1 MKVAVDN
8 ATKRFGTLLAVS
20 GVDLQIASGET
31 VAIFGANGSGKS
43 TLLKMIAGILRPTSG
58 TVRVEGGPPLSS
70 RASVGFLG
78 HEPFLYPNLTAAE
91 NLSFFGKLYSTPPQ
105 IDLWLSRA
113 GISNK
118 KDALAGSLSRGETQ
132 KLAIARALLHDPD
145 LLLLDEPFTG
155 LDETSADAFPRLV
168 ARPGRTLCV
177 VTHDIDRGKAMCD
190 RVVTMTAGRLV

>member
-8 ATKRFGTLLAVS
+8 ATKRFGSLLAVN

-58 TVRVEGGPPLSS
+58 AVRVEGGPPLTS
-70 RASVGFLG
+70 RARVGFLG
-78 HEPFLYPNLTAAE
+78 HEPFLYPSLTAAE
-91 NLSFFGKLYSTPPQ
+91 NLSFFAKLYSTPPQ
-105 IDLWLSRA
+105 IDLWLGRV

-155 LDETSADAFPRLV
+155 LDETSADALPGLV

-177 VTHDIDRGKAMCD
+177 VTHDIERGKGMCD